1 MPYEEDK
8 LQGLDEDAAGGA
20 EQGRRPGGARA
31 EQGRRP
37 GGARR

>member
-8 LQGLDEDAAGGA
+8 LQGLDEDAVAGA
-20 EQGRRPGGARA
+20 EQDRRPGGARA
-31 EQGRRP
+31 EQDRRP